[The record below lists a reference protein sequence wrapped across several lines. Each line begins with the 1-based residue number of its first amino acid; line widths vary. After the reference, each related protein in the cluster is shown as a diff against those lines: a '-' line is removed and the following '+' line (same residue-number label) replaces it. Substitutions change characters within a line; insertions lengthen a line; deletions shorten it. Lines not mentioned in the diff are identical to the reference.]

1 MNTDNNNQPV
11 LDVRHLRVEIPTR
24 HGVLTALDDINLTIQ
39 AGEIVGMVGESGA
52 GKSMTGN
59 AVLGLLP
66 PPGHI
71 AAGEIYV
78 SGCRIDRFTE
88 KQMNEV
94 RGRKIGAVF
103 QDPLTGLDPLMTV
116 GEQITETVLTHHPG
130 MSVKQ
135 AQEKAL
141 GLLLEMGIPS
151 AKDRFFHW
159 PHQFSGGQRQRIVI
173 ALALAGD
180 PELLIADEPTT
191 ALDVSIQAQIIALIK
206 RLAAERHMAVLLITH
221 DMGVIVE
228 TAHRV
233 AVMYAGQI
241 VEIGK
246 VADVIHRPQHPYT
259 LGLMGAIPDIHSS
272 SEWLEQIDGSMPS
285 LQAIPKGCAFAP
297 RCKAA
302 EERCRAQRPPLM
314 PMGTSFAR
322 CWKASPTGGPVPDRL
337 VAFRPRS
344 RERIE
349 EIDKDVLS

>member
-1 MNTDNNNQPV
+1 MDESKLPV

-24 HGVLTALDDINLTIQ
+24 HGVLTALDDVSLTIQ

-78 SGCRIDRFTE
+78 SGERIDQLSTKE
-88 KQMNEV
+88 MNHV
-94 RGRKIGAVF
+94 RGKKIGAIF

-116 GEQITETVLTHHPG
+116 GEQLTETVLTHHPHLTREEAR
-130 MSVKQ
+130 SRS
-135 AQEKAL
+135 
-141 GLLLEMGIPS
+141 LELMLETGIP
-151 AKDRFFHW
+151 AARERFSHY

-191 ALDVSIQAQIIALIK
+191 ALDVSIQAQIIALLK
-206 RLAAERHMAVLLITH
+206 KLAAERHMAILLITH

-241 VEIGK
+241 VEIGN

-259 LGLMGAIPDIHSS
+259 LGLMGAIPDIHST
-272 SEWLEQIDGSMPS
+272 SEWLEQIDGSMPG
-285 LQAIPKGCAFAP
+285 LDAIPPGCAFAP
-297 RCKAA
+297 RCAAA
-302 EERCRAQRPPLM
+302 EERCRRERPPLL
-314 PMGTSFAR
+314 PMGTCYAR
-322 CWKASPTGGPVPDRL
+322 CWKASPTGGPVPEKL
-337 VAFRPRS
+337 VKFRPR
-344 RERIE
+344 ERME
-349 EIDKDVLS
+349 EVQGAAHA